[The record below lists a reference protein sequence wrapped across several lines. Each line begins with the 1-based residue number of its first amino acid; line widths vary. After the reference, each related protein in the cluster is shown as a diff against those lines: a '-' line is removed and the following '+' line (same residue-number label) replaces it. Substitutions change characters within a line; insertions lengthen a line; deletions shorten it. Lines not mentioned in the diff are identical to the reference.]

1 MKGEASEIANRREFA
16 SRHLPEKRLLYFY
29 VEYGVNHGHFQMIE
43 SNSFPKDFGADTIAR
58 MMDLL
63 PQCMKKKRSGCE

>member
-16 SRHLPEKRLLYFY
+16 SRHLPENVYYFY

-43 SNSFPKDFGADTIAR
+43 SNSFPKDFGADTITR